1 MDPDLI
7 SEKLESLRRCLQR
20 VQKKCPATPEELMED
35 PDLQDIISLNLTR
48 AVQLSVDIAVHILA
62 DLDVKPPDTM
72 GGTFDALM
80 SAQIIKADLA
90 DSRRRTLWPQDRTV
104 SRHSGRFAGNTK
116 RPITRAASHSF
127 RSKVQRVTFRP
138 MACCHAAADAN

>member
-48 AVQLSVDIAVHILA
+48 AVQLSVDTVATGVH
-62 DLDVKPPDTM
+62 P
-72 GGTFDALM
+72 
-80 SAQIIKADLA
+80 
-90 DSRRRTLWPQDRTV
+90 PQDDVASGSNGFPPLRKV
-104 SRHSGRFAGNTK
+104 CWKYEEADNSRCL
-116 RPITRAASHSF
+116 P
-127 RSKVQRVTFRP
+127 
-138 MACCHAAADAN
+138 

>member
-7 SEKLESLRRCLQR
+7 SEKLESLRRCVQR

-72 GGTFDALM
+72 GSAFDALM

-90 DSRRRTLWPQDRTV
+90 GRLKKAVGFRNIAIHNYEAIDWAIV
-104 SRHSGRFAGNTK
+104 HSIAVTRLGDFNEFARIISLRLK
-116 RPITRAASHSF
+116 A
-127 RSKVQRVTFRP
+127 
-138 MACCHAAADAN
+138 

>member
-7 SEKLESLRRCLQR
+7 SEKLESLRWCVQR

-72 GGTFDALM
+72 GSAFDALM

-90 DSRRRTLWPQDRTV
+90 GRLKKAVGFRNIAIHNYEEIDRN
-104 SRHSGRFAGNTK
+104 SASASSGL
-116 RPITRAASHSF
+116 SS
-127 RSKVQRVTFRP
+127 
-138 MACCHAAADAN
+138 

>member
-48 AVQLSVDIAVHILA
+48 AVQLCVAAVYFLRLRAIALA
-62 DLDVKPPDTM
+62 LRGPPAISQIV
-72 GGTFDALM
+72 AL
-80 SAQIIKADLA
+80 SAVTD
-90 DSRRRTLWPQDRTV
+90 RRY
-104 SRHSGRFAGNTK
+104 SACAGA
-116 RPITRAASHSF
+116 R
-127 RSKVQRVTFRP
+127 
-138 MACCHAAADAN
+138 